1 MKKRKVW
8 ATAGTAVLVLVAASV
23 GYLAGTGTPVRPAP
37 ADAQTPSV
45 TMPSQD
51 ETSSEEEDVS
61 DFEVFEATAYC
72 DFGITRSG
80 ALVRRGMVAAD
91 PNVLPLGSV
100 IEIEAGDYSG
110 IYTVMDTG
118 AVVKGKRV
126 DIYVP
131 SYEEAIQFGRQK
143 VKVRVLRRGWH
154 PEAGQD
160 LPYSITVAG

>member
-1 MKKRKVW
+1 MKKRTVW
-8 ATAGTAVLVLVAASV
+8 ATAGTALLVLAAASV
-23 GYLAGTGTPVRPAP
+23 GYLAGTGNPVLPSS
-37 ADAQTPSV
+37 ADTQTTSV
-45 TMPSQD
+45 TMASWD
-51 ETSSEEEDVS
+51 ESSPDEDAS
-61 DFEVFEATAYC
+61 DFEIFEATAYC

-118 AVVKGKRV
+118 AVVKGKIL

-131 SYEEAIQFGRQK
+131 SYEEAVQFGRQK